1 MHELVDSK
9 IKRTLFLGDEAVIRG
24 ALEVGLSFV
33 STYPGTPASEIGDT
47 LAKIAKEA
55 GIYFEYSANEKVAL
69 EVAAGAAFS
78 GLPAM
83 VAMKHYG
90 LNVALDSL
98 LPLVYL
104 ECPLVVV
111 VGDDPGSLSSIQA
124 EQDSRWIAR
133 LGWIPTLEPADS
145 EEAKEM
151 TKFAFRLAWK
161 YKIPVLIRMT
171 TRVCHARS
179 LVKCNKIVPPKKKG
193 KFVSDPRRR
202 ILGSGPAIARHQLLL
217 KKIEK
222 IKKEIVE
229 KTKLNFGENLG
240 QRSLGLITSGV
251 AYYYAQ
257 EALAMLN
264 LKLPIFKVGFSF
276 PFPKEKIKK
285 FIKNLESV
293 LIIEEVDPI
302 MEYEIGCIAKEI
314 NPKLKIHGKNYLPQ
328 VGEVRPEYAIFAL
341 CEILQKPL
349 PKELAEQQ
357 KIFNQIKIAERPP
370 TLCPGCPHRAT
381 FWSVKQAV
389 PKDVIWGGDI
399 GCYLLGAL
407 PPNNVSDFNVAMGA
421 GAGICHGIS
430 KATDQKPVIF
440 IGDSTFFHAG
450 MPALAN
456 LVYNK
461 SNVLFIILDNRIT
474 AMTGHQPHP
483 GVGQTG
489 MGEETK
495 ALKIEDIARACQADR
510 VEIISAYNLRDSI
523 PKLKEMY
530 QSPGVQVVLSKG
542 DCRLMTIRKM
552 ARAGV
557 AIPKF
562 EIIKQSPELEKLK
575 DFGCPAIRKNEK
587 GEYFIDGALC
597 WGCSFCSQIFP
608 ENIKIK
614 VSK

>member
-1 MHELVDSK
+1 MKELFDPK
-9 IKRTLFLGDEAVIRG
+9 IKKALLLGDEAVVRG
-24 ALEVGLSFV
+24 ALEAGLSFA
-33 STYPGTPASEIGDT
+33 TNYPGTPASEIGDT
-47 LAKIAKEA
+47 LAKIAKDV
-55 GIYFEYSANEKVAL
+55 GVYFEYSANEKVAL
-69 EVAAGAAFS
+69 EAAAGAAFS

-104 ECPLVVV
+104 ECPLVVI

-124 EQDSRWIAR
+124 EQDSRWFSR

-151 TKFAFRLAWK
+151 TKFAFKLAWK
-161 YKIPVLIRMT
+161 YKIPVLVRLT
-171 TRVCHARS
+171 TRVCHTRS

-193 KFVSDPRRR
+193 KFVSEPKRRAV
-202 ILGSGPAIARHQLLL
+202 GSGPTIARHQLLL

-222 IKKEIVE
+222 IKKEIAE
-229 KTKLNFGENLG
+229 RTELNFGTNLG
-240 QRSLGLITSGV
+240 KRNLGIIASGAAFFYV
-251 AYYYAQ
+251 K
-257 EALAMLN
+257 EALALLN
-264 LKLPIFKVGFSF
+264 LSLPVFKIGFSY
-276 PFPKEKIKK
+276 PFPQEKIKK
-285 FIKNLESV
+285 FIKNLSDLLV
-293 LIIEEVDPI
+293 VEEIDPI
-302 MEYEIGCIAKEI
+302 MEKEVGFLAASV
-314 NPKLKIHGKNYLPQ
+314 NSELKIYGKNLLPQ
-328 VGEVRPEYAIFAL
+328 VGEIKPEHVIVAL
-341 CEILQKPL
+341 CKILKKPL
-349 PKELAEQQ
+349 PKELALHQRVFGQ
-357 KIFNQIKIAERPP
+357 LKIEERPP
-370 TLCPGCPHRAT
+370 ALCPGCPHRAT
-381 FWSVKQAV
+381 FWSLKQAV

-407 PPNNVSDFNVAMGA
+407 SPNNVSDFNVAMGA
-421 GAGICHGIS
+421 GTGICHGIS
-430 KATDQKPVIF
+430 KAAARKPVIF

-461 SNVLFIILDNRIT
+461 SDVLLVILDNRIT

-495 ALKIEDIARACQADR
+495 ALKVEDIVRACQVDR
-510 VEIISAYNLRDSI
+510 VEVVNAYNLRDSV

-530 QSPGVQVVLSKG
+530 QSSGVQVAVSKG

-552 ARAGV
+552 ARAGA

-562 EIIKQSPELEKLK
+562 EIVKQSPELEKLK
-575 DFGCPAIRKNEK
+575 EFGCPAIRKDEK
-587 GEYFIDGALC
+587 GRYFIDQVLC

-614 VSK
+614 VK